1 MAAGG
6 DQDSREGAGV
16 RVPAGGG
23 PLRTLKPPAPLTITA
38 GPREA
43 PEQEVTVPLQEGAE
57 LGHQG

>member
-1 MAAGG
+1 M
-6 DQDSREGAGV
+6 

-43 PEQEVTVPLQEGAE
+43 PEQEVTMAFAGRCRAGTPGVILGRQSCE
-57 LGHQG
+57 LWV